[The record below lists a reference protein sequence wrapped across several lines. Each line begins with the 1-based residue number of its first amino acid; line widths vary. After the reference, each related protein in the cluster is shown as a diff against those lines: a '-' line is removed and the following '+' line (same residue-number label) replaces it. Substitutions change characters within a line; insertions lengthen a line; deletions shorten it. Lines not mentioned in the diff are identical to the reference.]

1 MRFCFI
7 VEEQYRSEPMPL
19 VIADQ
24 LLQWGHDVDVLEPQA
39 MVTCLS
45 DLANHGY
52 DAYVLKS
59 LADGPGMSILQAA
72 EAVGIPTI
80 NNSRA
85 IRLVRDKAVAAAFAR
100 AHGLPIPPTYFVAH
114 PRLLKQIPLEDY
126 PLVVKP
132 SNGSSCRDIYR
143 LDNPDDLKALEIAEA
158 KDSFFLAQR
167 YAENTGFDIKLY
179 VTGPEV
185 YAIAKKSPLHPDVK
199 EGLIP
204 VTPELRKLAQNVGKI
219 FGLDIYGLDVVET
232 PQGLAVIDIN
242 DFPSFGLVPRAVA
255 RVSEYILHAAK
266 RAEMQRTARIESA
279 QKRHLTALEKK
290 SQNPDKSDKGNIQD
304 NIQAIIS

>member
-7 VEEQYRSEPMPL
+7 VEEQYRRDPMPL

-24 LLQWGHDVDVLEPQA
+24 LLQWGHTVDVLEPQS
-39 MVTCLS
+39 MVVCLS
-45 DLANHGY
+45 DLLERGY
-52 DAYVLKS
+52 DAYVLKTLS
-59 LADGPGMSILQAA
+59 DGPGLSILEAA

-80 NNSRA
+80 NQSRA

-126 PLVVKP
+126 PIVVKP
-132 SNGSSCRDIYR
+132 SNGSSCRGIYR
-143 LDNPDDLKALEIAEA
+143 INSPEELTALEIAEEN
-158 KDSFFLAQR
+158 DSFFLAQR

-179 VTGPEV
+179 VTGQEV
-185 YAIAKKSPLHPDVK
+185 FAVAKKSPLHPDVD
-199 EGLIP
+199 EHLMP
-204 VTPELRKLAQNVGKI
+204 LTPALRKLALDVGKI

-242 DFPSFGLVPRAVA
+242 DFPSFGGVPRAVA
-255 RVSEYILHAAK
+255 RVSEYVLHAAK
-266 RAEMQRTARIESA
+266 RAEMQRTARM
-279 QKRHLTALEKK
+279 RRNLRRRTAAIEKK
-290 SQNPDKSDKGNIQD
+290 AQLNTAVSGLQS
-304 NIQAIIS
+304 AI

>member
-7 VEEQYRSEPMPL
+7 VEEQYRNEEMPL

-24 LLQWGHDVDVLEPQA
+24 LLQWGHDVDLLEPHA

-52 DAYVLKS
+52 DAYVLKTV
-59 LADGPGMSILQAA
+59 ADGPGMSILEAA

-100 AHGLPIPPTYFVAH
+100 AQGLPIPPTYFVAH
-114 PRLLKQIPLEDY
+114 PRLLKQIPIEDY

-132 SNGSSCRDIYR
+132 SNGSSCRGIYR
-143 LDNPDDLKALEIAEA
+143 LNSPVDLVALEIAEA
-158 KDSFFLAQR
+158 QDSFFLAQR

-185 YAIAKKSPLHPDVK
+185 FAVAKKSPLHPDVK

-204 VTPELRKLAQNVGKI
+204 VTAELRRLALKIGKL

-255 RVSEYILHAAK
+255 RVSEYILHTAK
-266 RAEMQRTARIESA
+266 HAEMQREARIEHA
-279 QKRHLTALEKK
+279 QRRREAMQQKRSRNVDRQQTQSNVKVAM
-290 SQNPDKSDKGNIQD
+290 
-304 NIQAIIS
+304 